1 MKKILFYLIAFS
13 IVSCNQP
20 IHTIEGTL
28 ANAEENTTLYLE
40 ELFPESNPI
49 LVDSCEVKNGEF
61 YFNVDE
67 PNIGIYKIYERP
79 NNFAIIILKNGD
91 EIKLDMDL
99 ENLSLYYGNGSI
111 EIEGYVKVLNIFY
124 NTKTREDSLKLVYQ
138 KAEGTSDQQMIKER
152 IMVKYQEIM
161 LNQKSKIENFVIENN
176 DNFASLLALINL
188 GGIDQYFD
196 LYKSTSDT
204 LDKYYLDNNWIA
216 NIKKEIVSKEATS
229 IGAIAPD
236 FTINDTNGK
245 PVSLSD
251 FRGQYVLI
259 DFWASWCKPCRDANP
274 NLVRLYEQYKPQG
287 LEIIGISLDDT
298 TRTNNE
304 RNKWLNAI
312 ESDNIN
318 WIQVSDLIGAES
330 ETAKVYG
337 VKSIPSTFLIN
348 KEGEIIAKDL
358 NGTLLNQKLSEIFE

>member
-99 ENLSLYYGNGSI
+99 ESLSLYYGNGSI

-124 NTKTREDSLKLVYQ
+124 NTKTTCRIRTHLTCK
-138 KAEGTSDQQMIKER
+138 TSVR
-152 IMVKYQEIM
+152 I
-161 LNQKSKIENFVIENN
+161 
-176 DNFASLLALINL
+176 
-188 GGIDQYFD
+188 
-196 LYKSTSDT
+196 
-204 LDKYYLDNNWIA
+204 
-216 NIKKEIVSKEATS
+216 
-229 IGAIAPD
+229 
-236 FTINDTNGK
+236 
-245 PVSLSD
+245 
-251 FRGQYVLI
+251 
-259 DFWASWCKPCRDANP
+259 
-274 NLVRLYEQYKPQG
+274 
-287 LEIIGISLDDT
+287 
-298 TRTNNE
+298 
-304 RNKWLNAI
+304 
-312 ESDNIN
+312 
-318 WIQVSDLIGAES
+318 
-330 ETAKVYG
+330 
-337 VKSIPSTFLIN
+337 
-348 KEGEIIAKDL
+348 
-358 NGTLLNQKLSEIFE
+358 